1 MATKK
6 QQRQKA
12 KQQAEV
18 LQAEALAARLMSGS
32 DAPLTPQ
39 TVAAVAPATRAQSFT
54 NVPNTVAAQQK
65 ALAEEAAAV
74 ALISGADVPTGDGA
88 GQFIT
93 TAIEGA
99 GAAAGS
105 GEQPKPGTI
114 VTKKPIPVQEEV
126 DPLDAIYELA
136 LKKLEQYNLRG
147 IADSLKRARKAYPEL
162 ELADLLFLVEEDDRY
177 NAPFKERFKANDL
190 RIKQGLPKLKASE
203 YLKLEQ
209 DYARLFTT
217 YNLPAFKNQQQY
229 DKLIAGD
236 VDLADA
242 TSRVV
247 MAYDRVISDTTTRN
261 AFRQFYSS
269 ITDADI
275 ASALLD
281 PEQQIPALERKVV
294 AAEIGGQALRQ
305 GLGTS
310 LGEVKT
316 MLDEQGRQVTGY
328 SNVQRG
334 SLGAEALAGE
344 GVTEAAAA
352 AGYERIAEQL
362 PAAEKLSAIYGGRA
376 AQVSQRELEQAEILG
391 LASAKRKQQQLAGME
406 EATFSGEAGPMRTS
420 LGRRGR
426 QGAF

>member
-6 QQRQKA
+6 QRKKA
-12 KQQAEV
+12 QQQAEV
-18 LQAEALAARLMSGS
+18 MAAEALASRLISGS

-54 NVPNTVAAQQK
+54 NVPNTVEAQQK
-65 ALAEEAAAV
+65 ALASEAAAV
-74 ALISGADVPTGDGA
+74 ALISGSDVPVGEKA
-88 GQFIT
+88 GEFIT
-93 TAIEGA
+93 GA
-99 GAAAGS
+99 MTDAVNAAGT
-105 GEQPKPGTI
+105 GEQPKPGSRA
-114 VTKKPIPVQEEV
+114 VTPPKPAEDEV
-126 DPLDAIYELA
+126 DPLDALYDLA

-177 NAPFKERFKANDL
+177 NAPFKERFKANEL
-190 RIKQGLPKLKASE
+190 RIKEGLPKLKASE

-217 YNLPAFKNQQQY
+217 YNLPAFKNQIQY

-242 TSRVV
+242 TDRVV
-247 MAYDRVISDTTTRN
+247 MAYDRVLTDTSTRN

-269 ITDADI
+269 VEDADI
-275 ASALLD
+275 VSALLD

-305 GLGTS
+305 GLSTS
-310 LGEVKT
+310 LGATQDFTAPGQRPVS
-316 MLDEQGRQVTGY
+316 GY

-344 GVTEAAAA
+344 GVTEASAAA
-352 AGYERIAEQL
+352 DYARVAEQL
-362 PAAEKLSAIYGGRA
+362 PTAEKLSAIYGGRT
-376 AQVSQRELEQAEILG
+376 AQVGQRELEQAELLG
-391 LASAKRKQQQLAGME
+391 LESAKRARRQLSELE
-406 EATFSGEAGPMRTS
+406 ESQFSGQAGTMRTS

-426 QGAF
+426 SGSF